1 MMSYIMICFLVFIL
15 YVASYFS
22 VSHAVPLLD
31 KNIPVTLTVN

>member
-1 MMSYIMICFLVFIL
+1 MSYIMICFLVFIL

-22 VSHAVPLLD
+22 VLHAVPLLD